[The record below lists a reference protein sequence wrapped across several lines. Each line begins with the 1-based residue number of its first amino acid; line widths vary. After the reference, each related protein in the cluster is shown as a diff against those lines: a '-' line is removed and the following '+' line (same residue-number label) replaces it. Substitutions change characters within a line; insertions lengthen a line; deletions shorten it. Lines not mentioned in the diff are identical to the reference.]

1 MKIKISGF
9 KEKEEEKIW
18 VFKRII
24 KAFFDGA
31 ESFETTM
38 GFVWIAKHGE
48 KRIKRSELYKLEL
61 EMKEMGMEAPY
72 IFKIDRDNPDFGY
85 ISEFE
90 TLTIEPKEGG
100 QYEVAVRTWSEGK
113 WRGYKIRE
121 FDPLKCFLVGVNTR
135 GH

>member
-1 MKIKISGF
+1 MKIKISAF

-18 VFKRII
+18 IFKRITD
-24 KAFFDGA
+24 AFFDGS
-31 ESFETTM
+31 ETFETTM
-38 GFVWIAKHGE
+38 GHVWIAKHGE
-48 KRIKRSELYKLEL
+48 KRIKRSELYKIKA
-61 EMKEMGMEAPY
+61 EMKEIGMEAPY
-72 IFKIDRDNPDFGY
+72 LFKIDQDNPDFGY

-100 QYEVAVRTWSEGK
+100 QYEVAVRIWSEGR

-121 FDPLKCFLVGVNTR
+121 FDPQKCYLLGINTR